1 VQSHGGV
8 GVAVAARPDARIV
21 SSRRQRASRLISGF
35 EARVVSVSSEVRNA
49 TRRKDRML
57 HSLTRTSLR
66 RFAYVLA
73 GAITATAAFAAPPP
87 AADEDPREPVKVRLT
102 LNPTALNM
110 DRLKVSRM
118 GYVPAAMKLS
128 AAKPASVTKE
138 PEYAGT
144 PQYGVFRLGNGPKSD
159 TLVVVDVLDAGSRL
173 YIDTNQ
179 NGDLSDDGTGEWDLT
194 KEINGANVE
203 FATRP
208 VRVSWGTPIEEV
220 ETGEYRLFIY
230 RRPDSTGFSYA
241 KISGREGNVEL
252 GETPEADGK
261 EYPIVLVE
269 HTNDA
274 LFTVPVKGDL
284 TRRMVELC
292 VDLDG
297 DGTFKGLMSKEG
309 DKEFRSPERF
319 NLADPF
325 RIDGQWYMARPSI
338 SGAELTITPVAAPGS
353 DVASLQKPVEVRP
366 LLEPG
371 MPAPA
376 FTVET
381 PDGKPLSLADFKG
394 KVVIL
399 DFWATWCGP
408 CLSSMPGLEKL
419 YQKVKDQNVEV
430 LSLNVYDDKDS
441 FAEWVAANRGT
452 KYNFT
457 FAFDPA
463 EKGAPESVAG
473 QKYNVPGLPT
483 LYLIDR
489 EGKVAAAF
497 VGAQEEKLIEA
508 LAKVGVE
515 VKAE

>member
-1 VQSHGGV
+1 MLIVKRRCLLRLS
-8 GVAVAARPDARIV
+8 AA
-21 SSRRQRASRLISGF
+21 ASAWLLM
-35 EARVVSVSSEVRNA
+35 V
-49 TRRKDRML
+49 
-57 HSLTRTSLR
+57 
-66 RFAYVLA
+66 
-73 GAITATAAFAAPPP
+73 TASAAAAPP
-87 AADEDPREPVKVRLT
+87 AAEDDLPDPIKARLK
-102 LNPTALNM
+102 LNPTALDM
-110 DRLKVSRM
+110 DRLKASRM
-118 GYVPAAMKLS
+118 GYMPTPASLV
-128 AAKPASVTKE
+128 AAKPAGVIKE
-138 PEYAGT
+138 PVYTGT
-144 PQYGVFRLGNGPKSD
+144 PRYGILRFGNGPKSD
-159 TLVVVDVLDAGSRL
+159 TLVALDITEDGSRL
-173 YIDTNQ
+173 YIDSNQ
-179 NGDLSDDGTGEWDLT
+179 NGDLSDDGTGEWDVVR
-194 KEINGANVE
+194 EISGANVE

-208 VRVSWGTPIEEV
+208 VHVSWGNLAEEG
-220 ETGEYRLFIY
+220 EGGEYRIFIF
-230 RRPDSTGFSYA
+230 RRPETNGFSYA
-241 KISGREGNVEL
+241 TISGREGKAEF

-261 EYPIVLVE
+261 DYAFVLKE
-269 HTNDA
+269 HTNDG
-274 LFTVPVKGDL
+274 LFTVPAKGDL

-325 RIDGQWYMARPSI
+325 RIDGQWYIARPSI
-338 SGAELTITPVAAPGS
+338 SGGELTITAVPSPGS

-371 MPAPA
+371 VPAPA

-381 PDGKPLSLADFKG
+381 PEGKPLSLADFKG
-394 KVVIL
+394 RVVIL

-463 EKGAPESVAG
+463 EKGSAESVAG

-497 VGAQEEKLIEA
+497 VGAQEAKLIEA

-515 VKAE
+515 VKEDE

>member
-1 VQSHGGV
+1 
-8 GVAVAARPDARIV
+8 
-21 SSRRQRASRLISGF
+21 
-35 EARVVSVSSEVRNA
+35 
-49 TRRKDRML
+49 M
-57 HSLTRTSLR
+57 
-66 RFAYVLA
+66 
-73 GAITATAAFAAPPP
+73 
-87 AADEDPREPVKVRLT
+87 
-102 LNPTALNM
+102 
-110 DRLKVSRM
+110 
-118 GYVPAAMKLS
+118 
-128 AAKPASVTKE
+128 
-138 PEYAGT
+138 
-144 PQYGVFRLGNGPKSD
+144 GNGPKSD
-159 TLVVVDVLDAGSRL
+159 TLVAVDVREAGSRL
-173 YIDTNQ
+173 YIDSNQ
-179 NGDLSDDGTGEWDLT
+179 NGDLSDDGTGEWDVT
-194 KEINGANVE
+194 RDINGTNVE

-208 VRVSWGTPIEEV
+208 VRVSWGTTTEET
-220 ETGEYRLFIY
+220 ESGDYRLFIF
-230 RRPDSTGFSYA
+230 RRPDMPGFSYA
-241 KISGREGNVEL
+241 TISGREGKVEL

-261 EYPIVLVE
+261 EYPIVLAE

-274 LFTVPVKGDL
+274 LYTVPAKGDL

-325 RIDGQWYMARPSI
+325 RIDGQWYIARPSI
-338 SGAELTITPVAAPGS
+338 SGAELTITPVDPPGS

-371 MPAPA
+371 MSAPA

-381 PDGKPLSLADFKG
+381 PEGKPLSLADFKG

-463 EKGAPESVAG
+463 EKGSAESVAG

-497 VGAQEEKLIEA
+497 VGAQEAKLIEA
-508 LAKVGVE
+508 LGTVGVE
-515 VKAE
+515 VKEDE